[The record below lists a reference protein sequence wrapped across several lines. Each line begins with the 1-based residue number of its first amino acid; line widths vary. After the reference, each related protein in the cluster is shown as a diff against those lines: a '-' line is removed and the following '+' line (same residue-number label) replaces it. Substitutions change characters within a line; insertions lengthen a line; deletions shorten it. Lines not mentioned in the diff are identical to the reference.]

1 MPPVPNLEPWWRKSK
16 KQDKEMICIDST
28 APPGAGPQPGDRQMW
43 HGAACEERHHLQPAA
58 VRAPPLEAG
67 QTVDLMDETCDSD
80 EFWWMERSATLTNF
94 WCKTGE
100 KKILAPRRCGSLVWW
115 LTEGEDQKNTVPIE
129 SVCPKTTRET
139 PTAEN
144 FEHRD
149 IDGGATR
156 SVIGSRK
163 AMETLMN
170 LGYQMNLARTGQH
183 SGILEVEPSAATSI
197 PEVEPSAPTSS
208 PKASS
213 SSSGPASSLVE
224 SPDTEH
230 LKDVTR
236 RQQTA
241 VISPQDLQG
250 TIDVLTMRSQ

>member
-43 HGAACEERHHLQPAA
+43 HGAACEERHHSQSAA

-67 QTVDLMDETCDSD
+67 QIDLMDETCDSD

-94 WCKTGE
+94 WCKTCE
-100 KKILAPRRCGSLVWW
+100 KKILASRRCGSLVWW

-129 SVCPKTTRET
+129 SVFPKTTRET

-149 IDGGATR
+149 IDSGATR

-183 SGILEVEPSAATSI
+183 SDILEVEPS
-197 PEVEPSAPTSS
+197 VPTSS
-208 PKASS
+208 PGTSS
-213 SSSGPASSLVE
+213 SSVGPASSSME
-224 SPDTEH
+224 SPDTEY
-230 LKDVTR
+230 LNDVTR
-236 RQQTA
+236 RQ
-241 VISPQDLQG
+241 
-250 TIDVLTMRSQ
+250 